1 MDGILFIYFTL
12 PLLALFLCLIAR
24 IINKLCLKKRRI
36 LAEYDKKGRELMKQ
50 RIVTD
55 RALIQA
61 YGISEGHT
69 VAYYGV
75 AIQIHEVIADNNM
88 VRDEVVIQ
96 RGGEPRSHDG
106 YYDGK
111 LGAAREP
118 EQFCPG
124 CTGCG
129 CGYIDY
135 GSTEVTYVN
144 NREVACCCECCCT
157 GIYRSEFGDD
167 RAKTSDIKYV
177 AVEYLDKHGMKE
189 DLSVRKVVQLINEDK
204 LQHAAITMA
213 HNYAQQK
220 NVATSEN
227 INVEMGPDSDMKP
240 LVNSQVLPYESNTN
254 LGTAQPR
261 VCINCGAARTT
272 DGQFCSHCGTR
283 F

>member
-1 MDGILFIYFTL
+1 MSSAIVADFFIVNSRDCPISFAKPTQNSQQPCGNCVNLY
-12 PLLALFLCLIAR
+12 
-24 IINKLCLKKRRI
+24 LKFI
-36 LAEYDKKGRELMKQ
+36 EN
-50 RIVTD
+50 T
-55 RALIQA
+55 
-61 YGISEGHT
+61 T
-69 VAYYGV
+69 
-75 AIQIHEVIADNNM
+75 
-88 VRDEVVIQ
+88 
-96 RGGEPRSHDG
+96 
-106 YYDGK
+106 
-111 LGAAREP
+111 AAREP

-144 NREVACCCECCCT
+144 NGEEACCCECCCT
-157 GIYRSEFGDD
+157 GIYRSEFGED
-167 RAKTSDIKYV
+167 RAKTSDVKYV
-177 AVEYLDKHGMKE
+177 AVEYLNKHGMKR
-189 DLSVRKVVQLINEDK
+189 DLSVRKVVQLINGDK

-213 HNYAQQK
+213 HNNAQQK

-240 LVNSQVLPYESNTN
+240 LVNSQVLSYESNTN
-254 LGTAQPR
+254 LGAAQPR